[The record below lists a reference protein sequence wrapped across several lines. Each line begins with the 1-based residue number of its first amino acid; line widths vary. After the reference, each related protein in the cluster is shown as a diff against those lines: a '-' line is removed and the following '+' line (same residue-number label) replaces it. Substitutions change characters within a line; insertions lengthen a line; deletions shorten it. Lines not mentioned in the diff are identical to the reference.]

1 MMERGARQAIGADRV
16 SPLTFSCPAV
26 GRAWL
31 TVERALTR
39 FGDIE
44 PCDIDRLP
52 AFDHALSGR
61 RRKPEF
67 DQIPQLVARK
77 AMHEHDRFG
86 AARSAAASKQHKRAA
101 LMGLGA
107 TTTGNQ
113 HVGLR
118 ELALR
123 RNRALSGPLAV

>member
-1 MMERGARQAIGADRV
+1 V
-16 SPLTFSCPAV
+16 TP
-26 GRAWL
+26 
-31 TVERALTR
+31 

-61 RRKPEF
+61 GRKSEF

-77 AMHEHDRFG
+77 AVHEHDRFC
-86 AARSAAASKQHKRAA
+86 AARSAAASEQQERAA

-113 HVGLR
+113 HLV
-118 ELALR
+118 
-123 RNRALSGPLAV
+123 